1 MHGSYEFFFKKKKKD
16 NNEGLTPYHAKISF
30 CIKEDLIPP

>member
-1 MHGSYEFFFKKKKKD
+1 MVVTTLKKKKD

-30 CIKEDLIPP
+30 GIKEDLVPP